1 MSTVLTPAAAGETT
15 EAWTPEPGPE
25 PTRIVLSGEEVADI
39 RALLAE
45 LADRYDSPEDPA
57 FLEEADVAAHR
68 LPLRVRRA
76 IREFRL
82 YEPPSALLVV
92 SGWPVDQE
100 RIGPTPAHWK
110 QKTPANRTLDEE
122 MLLVLLGSLLGDLI
136 GWSTQQDGRVVHDIL
151 PIQGHE
157 QEQLGSGSEVLLTWH
172 VEDAFHPYRGD
183 YLGLMC
189 LRNPDGVPTTF
200 APVAKARVSPEQFRV
215 LSGAHF
221 TIRPDE
227 SHLPKNRGASP
238 TNALLERAYR
248 KIEKMWNEPEKIPVL
263 FGDPDAP
270 YLRMDPYFMD
280 PVQDEPEAQRTL
292 DEVVARIGEALQ
304 DQVLEPGDICFI
316 DNYQGVH
323 GRKPFRARFDGTD
336 RWLKRINI
344 TRDLR
349 KSRDARASAASRLLY

>member
-1 MSTVLTPAAAGETT
+1 MSTVLTPAESSETT
-15 EAWTPEPGPE
+15 EAWAPEPGPQ
-25 PTRIVLSGEEVADI
+25 PTRIVFSEEEVAEI
-39 RALLAE
+39 KTLLAD
-45 LADRYDSPEDPA
+45 LASRYASPEDPA
-57 FLEEADVAAHR
+57 FLEQADVEAHR
-68 LPLRVRRA
+68 MPLRVRRA
-76 IREFRL
+76 LREFRL

-100 RIGPTPAHWK
+100 RIGPTPMHWK
-110 QKTPANRTLDEE
+110 KKEPANRTGPEE

-136 GWSTQQDGRVVHDIL
+136 GWSTQQDGRIVHDIL
-151 PIQGHE
+151 PIKGHE

-183 YLGLMC
+183 YIGLMC
-189 LRNPDGVPTTF
+189 LRNPDRVPTTF
-200 APVAKARVSPEQFRV
+200 APVAKARVSPEEFRL
-215 LSGAHF
+215 LSEPRF

-227 SHLPKNRGASP
+227 SHLPKNRGTGP
-238 TNALLERAYR
+238 VNALVERAYA
-248 KIEKMWNEPEKIPVL
+248 KIERMMHTPEKIPVL

-270 YLRMDPYFMD
+270 YVRMDPYFMD
-280 PVQDEPEAQRTL
+280 PVEGAPEAQRVL
-292 DEVVARIGEALQ
+292 DEVVARIGDALE

-323 GRKPFRARFDGTD
+323 GRKPFHARFDGTD
-336 RWLKRINI
+336 RWLKRVNI